1 MIHGRAASARCQSS
15 SAKLQFSAIKTKLKN
30 QKTSKQ
36 HSIAV
41 MNQKN
46 SYLCHIIINTNT
58 IISAHIPRM
67 DVNKVLYISQEIEPY
82 LPASPL
88 ASFGKICLR
97 EYTGARGEVR
107 TFMPRYG
114 AINERRNQLHE
125 VIRLSGMN
133 IIIDDTDHPSLLKW
147 LCCSPQGFVY
157 TSLTT
162 MTTSFVIL
170 PAW

>member
-1 MIHGRAASARCQSS
+1 MEELRLHAVNS

-88 ASFGKICLR
+88 ASFGKNL
-97 EYTGARGEVR
+97 
-107 TFMPRYG
+107 
-114 AINERRNQLHE
+114 
-125 VIRLSGMN
+125 
-133 IIIDDTDHPSLLKW
+133 
-147 LCCSPQGFVY
+147 PQGSLQELGAECELLCRAMALSMSAA
-157 TSLTT
+157 TSSTR
-162 MTTSFVIL
+162 
-170 PAW
+170 